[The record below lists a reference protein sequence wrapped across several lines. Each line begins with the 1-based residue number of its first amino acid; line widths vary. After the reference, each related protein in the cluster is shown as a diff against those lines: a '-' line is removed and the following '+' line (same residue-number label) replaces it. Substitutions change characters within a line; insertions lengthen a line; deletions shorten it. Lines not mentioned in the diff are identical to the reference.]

1 MKTFRLRIRQFL
13 FAFACTALII
23 AINSCSDDNSSN
35 PAEEQTIKIAVF
47 SDPHYFDPSLGTS
60 GQAFEMYIAS
70 DPKLLAESDAIT
82 KSLMNSLIAEKPNF
96 VIVSGDLTKD
106 GEEKSH
112 QSFANY
118 LKSLEA
124 NGAKVL
130 VIPGNHDIN
139 NPNSYSYSGSTTTK
153 VNNVSPE
160 QFATIY
166 KDFGYSEAM
175 AKDPNSLSYIT
186 KASESLWIFAMD
198 VCLYKNN
205 TDHPVTGGAF
215 SNETL
220 TWIITKLQEAKSR
233 NITAI
238 GFMHHGLIEHFT
250 GQKTSPVSAEYVI
263 EDWQNV
269 SSQLAANGMK
279 LVFSGHYHAND
290 ITKKTDGNNFV
301 FDAETGSTVSAPC
314 PYRIVSIDPNKKV
327 NIQTKHITSIDYDTD
342 GLTFQ
347 DYAAREFQIGMTNM
361 IEYALIY
368 DYGLDQSTAAQLS
381 PAVVGG
387 FAAHYTGDEQLTDEN
402 IIGTINYLLNSG
414 DPTQMFLGSSIQSY
428 FTDLPPVDNN
438 IVIDLVT
445 GNITE

>member
-1 MKTFRLRIRQFL
+1 MKTFRFNIINLQFL
-13 FAFACTALII
+13 LIAAALII
-23 AINSCSDDNSSN
+23 TLNSCSDDNSSD
-35 PAEEQTIKIAVF
+35 PSEEQAIKIAVF
-47 SDPHYFDPSLGTS
+47 SDPHYYDPSLGTS
-60 GQAFEMYIAS
+60 GQAFEMYLAS

-82 KSLMNSLIAEKPNF
+82 KSLINSLITEKPHY

-139 NPNSYSYSGSTTTK
+139 NPDSYSYSGSTTTK
-153 VNNVSPE
+153 VNNITPE
-160 QFATIY
+160 QFTTIY
-166 KDFGYSEAM
+166 KDFGYNEAM

-198 VCLYKNN
+198 ASLYKNN
-205 TDHPVTGGAF
+205 TDHSVIGGAF
-215 SNETL
+215 STETL
-220 TWIITKLQEAKSR
+220 NWIISKLQEAKSK

-250 GQKTSPVSAEYVI
+250 GQKTNPVSAEYVI

-279 LVFSGHYHAND
+279 LVFTGHYHSND
-290 ITKKTDGNNFV
+290 ITKKQDGNNFV

-314 PYRIVSIDPNKKV
+314 PYRIVTIGPDKKA

-347 DYAAREFQIGMTNM
+347 DYAAREFQVGMTNM

-368 DYGLDQSTAAQLS
+368 DFGLDQTTAAQLS

-387 FAAHYTGDEQLTDEN
+387 FAAHYAGDEQLTDEN

-414 DPTQMFLGSSIQSY
+414 DQTQIFLGSSIQSY
-428 FTDLPPVDNN
+428 FTDLPPADNN
-438 IVIDLVT
+438 LKIDLLT
-445 GNITE
+445 GTITE